1 MGQPLT
7 EAVFYILVALTQ
19 PLHGYGIMQ
28 HVAELTGGRVT
39 LAAGTLYGALS
50 ALVGKGWLTV
60 ETVEGQKRY
69 RLTDTGLEALRQE
82 QLRLEQL
89 AAHGRAALEMR
100 GAHV

>member
-7 EAVFYILVALTQ
+7 EAVFYILVALTR

-50 ALVGKGWLTV
+50 ALVNKGWLGV
-60 ETVEGQKRY
+60 ETVDGQKRY
-69 RLTDTGLEALRQE
+69 HLTDAGQEALRGEQE
-82 QLRLEQL
+82 RLEQL
-89 AAHGRAALEMR
+89 VTHGRAALEQR
-100 GAHV
+100 GSYV